1 MHGKSS
7 RLFQIEAAAIIAF
20 LLLACGGDEGTGLPP
35 NTGAGVGVAVAGAGA
50 AGVGVAGGAA
60 GSTTIGGVAGSPT
73 GPGTTVPKPAGS
85 GAAGSGAA
93 GVAPAT
99 GGVGGRAGG
108 TAAVGGSTAGTGA
121 AGTGA
126 AGTGAAGTGAAG
138 AAGSGMPQPGGALV
152 RGPEPTMD
160 SVMNNGSYKV
170 QMYTDGFKDGDEFLA
185 GTIYYPMDADP
196 PFAGVVI
203 CPGFTAYQDSVAPWG
218 PFLASNGIVVMTID
232 TNTTADSVDI
242 RQGAL
247 LDALSSLKA
256 EQTRMGSPLMG
267 KLDMTRFGLMGWSM
281 GGGGTWLNANT
292 HPELKSA
299 ISLAGHI
306 LTQIGG
312 AAQLTMVT
320 VPTLM
325 LAGSADTEILGL
337 GMSQPVYEAI
347 PESTPKI
354 LYEVEGASHFDIAPE
369 TGGDMF
375 GLYGLSWQ
383 KVFLEGDMRYRKFL
397 LLPKPANASDFRSNV
412 K

>member
-1 MHGKSS
+1 MQGNSS
-7 RLFQIEAAAIIAF
+7 RLFQLETVAILAF
-20 LLLACGGDEGTGLPP
+20 LLAACGGDDGSGLPA
-35 NTGAGVGVAVAGAGA
+35 NTGAGVGVAVAGTGA
-50 AGVGVAGGAA
+50 AGVGVAGATA
-60 GSTTIGGVAGSPT
+60 GSGTIGGVAGSPA
-73 GPGTTVPKPAGS
+73 GPGATVPKPAGS
-85 GAAGSGAA
+85 GAAGM
-93 GVAPAT
+93 APAT
-99 GGVGGRAGG
+99 GGVGGSTGG
-108 TAAVGGSTAGTGA
+108 TAAAGGGA
-121 AGTGA
+121 AVTA
-126 AGTGAAGTGAAG
+126 VAGTGAAG
-138 AAGSGMPQPGGALV
+138 AAGSGTPQPGGAFI

-160 SVMNNGSYKV
+160 SAMNNGSYKV
-170 QMYTDGFKDGDEFLA
+170 QMYTDGFEDGAEFLA

-196 PFAGVVI
+196 PFAGVII

-232 TNTTADSVDI
+232 TNTTGDSVDV

-247 LDALSSLKA
+247 LDALASLKA

-312 AAQLTMVT
+312 AAQLTMVQ

-354 LYEVEGASHFDIAPE
+354 LYELEGASHFDITPE
-369 TGGDMF
+369 IGGKLF